1 MSGTAKLPKAA
12 KLELLNRL
20 ASLHG
25 AAPPDVIAEVVVFLA
40 SDEARFISGTEIRV
54 DGAALA

>member
-1 MSGTAKLPKAA
+1 M
-12 KLELLNRL
+12 
-20 ASLHG
+20 
-25 AAPPDVIAEVVVFLA
+25 IAEVVVFLA